1 MSYHSHT
8 SLNKFITWKTKGRL
22 LSTQNLL
29 WIKTFKTITPDHILR
44 AFAPSHLILSR
55 RLKLLCKR
63 SCDWLFRSSYD
74 KRIISIG
81 YCHLPCCCGN
91 VSFSTSVCGRV
102 LKCST
107 QKNVPM
113 LLFCEDGGITT
124 TTAEIIEGRKCFRG
138 KVLGRIRSEAF
149 A

>member
-1 MSYHSHT
+1 MIELAWLFESWIALSAFRTTGAWLLSFKSGTTTLTMSYHSHT
-8 SLNKFITWKTKGRL
+8 SLNKFITWKTKRRL

-81 YCHLPCCCGN
+81 CW
-91 VSFSTSVCGRV
+91 SV
-102 LKCST
+102 T
-107 QKNVPM
+107 M
-113 LLFCEDGGITT
+113 LLW
-124 TTAEIIEGRKCFRG
+124 
-138 KVLGRIRSEAF
+138 
-149 A
+149 